1 MEAQTFWRGIWSERK
16 EHHKNAEWL
25 KVVIKELEQD
35 ECLDKIDTTKD
46 NMMIVLRKMRNW
58 EARGPHNALG
68 HWLKY
73 LTPLHDRLLVFLKD
87 CLNSGVVPEWLTKEP
102 KVLIQQC
109 LYAYLYYGS
118 YLQVFWQM
126 KSMAI

>member
-35 ECLDKIDTTKD
+35 ECLDKIDTIKD

-58 EARGPHNALG
+58 EARGLHNALG

-118 YLQVFWQM
+118 YLQVLWQM